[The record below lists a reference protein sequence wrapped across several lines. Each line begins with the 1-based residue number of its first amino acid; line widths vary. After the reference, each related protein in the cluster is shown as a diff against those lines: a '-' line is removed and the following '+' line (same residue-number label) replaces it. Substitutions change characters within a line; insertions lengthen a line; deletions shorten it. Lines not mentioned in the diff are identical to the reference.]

1 MPSLMITSSENNR
14 VKQVR
19 ALLTQ
24 AKQRRQEQQCV
35 LEGVRLIEDALL
47 ARVQP
52 DFVLYRPDADLRI
65 SAAAEIL
72 NRLQAQNIPCLVVEP
87 TIFNKLSDTQ
97 NPQGILAVCPL
108 PELAPRQPLSLVL
121 ILDGI
126 ADPGNL
132 GSALRTAGAVGV
144 DLVIL
149 SPDTVDPFNPK
160 VLRGG
165 MGAHFRLPIQQQT
178 WAEIGQLGLPLVIAD
193 ADGERH
199 IFEMD
204 WTTPVALVVGNEAHG
219 PSQNARV
226 IASQVIRIPM
236 VSAESLNAAMA
247 ASVILYEIFRQR
259 HYA

>member
-1 MPSLMITSSENNR
+1 MITSSDNAR
-14 VKQVR
+14 IKQVR
-19 ALLTQ
+19 GLLTQ
-24 AKQRRQEQQCV
+24 AKQRRQEQKCV

-47 ARVQP
+47 AGVQP
-52 DFVLYRPDADLRI
+52 DFVLYRPDAELKI
-65 SAAAEIL
+65 SAAASL
-72 NRLQAQNIPCLVVEP
+72 LSRLQAQNIACLVTEP
-87 TIFNKLSDTQ
+87 TLFNKLSDTQ

-108 PELAPRQPLSLVL
+108 PELIPRQPLSLVL

-126 ADPGNL
+126 GDPGNL

-149 SPDTVDPFNPK
+149 SPDTVDLFNPK
-160 VLRGG
+160 VVRGG

-178 WAEIGQLGLPLVIAD
+178 WPKIGQLGLPMVMAD

-199 IFEMD
+199 IFEVD

-219 PSQNARV
+219 PSQNARAL
-226 IASQVIRIPM
+226 ASQIVRIPM

-259 HYA
+259 HYTSA

>member
-1 MPSLMITSSENNR
+1 MITSSDNAR
-14 VKQVR
+14 IKQVR
-19 ALLTQ
+19 GLLTQ
-24 AKQRRQEQQCV
+24 AKQRRQEQRCV

-47 ARVQP
+47 EGVQP
-52 DFVLYRPDADLRI
+52 DFVVYRPDAALKISPSADL
-65 SAAAEIL
+65 L
-72 NRLQAQNIPCLVVEP
+72 NRLQSQNIPCLETDP
-87 TIFNKLSDTQ
+87 SLFNKLSYTQ
-97 NPQGILAVCPL
+97 NPQGVLAVCPL
-108 PELAPRQPLSLVL
+108 PELTPPQPLSLVL

-126 ADPGNL
+126 GDPGNL

-178 WAEIGQLGLPLVIAD
+178 WVEIGQLGLPMVLAD

-199 IFEMD
+199 IFEVD
-204 WTTPVALVVGNEAHG
+204 WTSPVALVLGNEAHG
-219 PSQNARV
+219 PSQQARAL
-226 IASQVIRIPM
+226 ASQRVRIPM

>member
-1 MPSLMITSSENNR
+1 MITSSDNAR
-14 VKQVR
+14 IKQVR
-19 ALLTQ
+19 GLLAQ
-24 AKQRRQEQQCV
+24 AKQRRQEQKCV

-47 ARVQP
+47 AGVQP
-52 DFVLYRPDADLRI
+52 DFVLYRPDAALKIAPSADLL
-65 SAAAEIL
+65 S
-72 NRLQAQNIPCLVVEP
+72 RLQSQNIPCLETDP
-87 TIFNKLSDTQ
+87 SLFNKLSDTQ
-97 NPQGILAVCPL
+97 NPQGVLAVCPF
-108 PELAPRQPLSLVL
+108 PELIPPQPLSLVL

-126 ADPGNL
+126 GDPGNL

-144 DLVIL
+144 DLVVL

-165 MGAHFRLPIQQQT
+165 MGAHFRLPIQQQQT
-178 WAEIGQLGLPLVIAD
+178 WAEIGQLGLPLVLAD

-219 PSQNARV
+219 PSQQARV
-226 IASQVIRIPM
+226 LASQIVRIPM
-236 VSAESLNAAMA
+236 VEAESLNAAMA

>member
-1 MPSLMITSSENNR
+1 MITSSDNAR
-14 VKQVR
+14 IKQVR
-19 ALLTQ
+19 GLLTQ
-24 AKQRRQEQQCV
+24 AKQRRQEQKCV

-47 ARVQP
+47 AGVQP
-52 DFVLYRPDADLRI
+52 DFVIYRPDAELKI
-65 SAAAEIL
+65 SAAASL
-72 NRLQAQNIPCLVVEP
+72 LSRLQAQNITCLVTEP
-87 TIFNKLSDTQ
+87 TLFNKLSDTQ

-108 PELAPRQPLSLVL
+108 PELTPRQPLNLVL

-126 ADPGNL
+126 GDPGNL

-160 VLRGG
+160 VVRGG

-178 WAEIGQLGLPLVIAD
+178 WPEIGQIGLPMVMAD

-199 IFEMD
+199 IFEVN

-226 IASQVIRIPM
+226 LASQIVRIPM

-259 HYA
+259 HYASA

>member
-1 MPSLMITSSENNR
+1 MITSSDNAR
-14 VKQVR
+14 IKQVR
-19 ALLTQ
+19 GLLTQ
-24 AKQRRQEQQCV
+24 AKQRRQEQKYV

-47 ARVQP
+47 AGVQP
-52 DFVLYRPDADLRI
+52 DFVLYRPDAELKI
-65 SAAAEIL
+65 SAAASL
-72 NRLQAQNIPCLVVEP
+72 LSRLQAQNTTCLVTEP
-87 TIFNKLSDTQ
+87 TLFNKLSDTQ

-108 PELAPRQPLSLVL
+108 PELTPRQPLSLVL

-126 ADPGNL
+126 GDPGNL

-160 VLRGG
+160 VVRGG
-165 MGAHFRLPIQQQT
+165 MGAHFRLPILQQT
-178 WAEIGQLGLPLVIAD
+178 WPEIGQLGLPMVIAD

-199 IFEMD
+199 IFEVD

-219 PSQNARV
+219 PSQNARAL
-226 IASQVIRIPM
+226 ASEVVRIPM

>member
-1 MPSLMITSSENNR
+1 MITSSDNAR
-14 VKQVR
+14 IKQVR
-19 ALLTQ
+19 GLLTQ
-24 AKQRRQEQQCV
+24 AKQRRQEQKCV

-47 ARVQP
+47 AGVQP
-52 DFVLYRPDADLRI
+52 DFVFYRPDAELKI
-65 SAAAEIL
+65 SAAADL
-72 NRLQAQNIPCLVVEP
+72 LSRLQSQNTPCLVVEP
-87 TIFNKLSDTQ
+87 TLFNKLSDTQ

-108 PELAPRQPLSLVL
+108 PELTPRQPLSLVL

-126 ADPGNL
+126 GDPGNL

-160 VLRGG
+160 VVRGG

-178 WAEIGQLGLPLVIAD
+178 WSEIGQLGLPMVMAD

-199 IFEMD
+199 IFEVD

-219 PSQNARV
+219 PSQNARAL
-226 IASQVIRIPM
+226 ASQIVRIPM

-259 HYA
+259 HYTSA

>member
-1 MPSLMITSSENNR
+1 MITSSDNVR

-19 ALLTQ
+19 VLLTQ
-24 AKQRRQEQQCV
+24 AKQRRQAQRCV

-47 ARVQP
+47 AGVQP
-52 DFVLYRPDADLRI
+52 DFVLVRPDADLMNI
-65 SAAAEIL
+65 SRDIL
-72 NRLQAQNIPCLVVEP
+72 ERLHIPCLEVEP
-87 TIFNKLSDTQ
+87 TLFNKLSDTQ
-97 NPQGILAVCPL
+97 NPQGILAVCPF
-108 PELAPRQPLSLVL
+108 PELAPRNLLSLVL

-126 ADPGNL
+126 GDPGNL

-149 SPDTVDPFNPK
+149 SPDTVDPYNPK

-178 WAEIGQLGLPLVIAD
+178 WDDIARLGLPMVIAD
-193 ADGERH
+193 TDGEQH
-199 IFEMD
+199 IFEVD

-219 PSQNARV
+219 PSQNARAL
-226 IASQVIRIPM
+226 ASEVVRIPM
-236 VSAESLNAAMA
+236 VSVESLNAAMA